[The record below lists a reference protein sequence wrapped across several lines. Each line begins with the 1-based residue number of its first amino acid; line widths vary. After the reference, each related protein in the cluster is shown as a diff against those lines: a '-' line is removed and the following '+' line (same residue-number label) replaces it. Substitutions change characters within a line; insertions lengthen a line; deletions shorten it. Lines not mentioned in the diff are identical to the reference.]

1 MTIKMKVS
9 IHNCRA
15 LSEFPAIPQS
25 EILSYNVNGIVQTK
39 TNQLSSNNHSVIKSR
54 AAEQNGYKRGTSSGG
69 SSSSPLSTASSS
81 GSTVISR
88 WYVYIFTE
96 QQPSNESVDLQ
107 YVFYGK
113 EYNNVFAHSWKCNY
127 KLHQMINVQSSQYN
141 SQISLI
147 THSNVPT
154 RY

>member
-1 MTIKMKVS
+1 MDTS
-9 IHNCRA
+9 EEHHQEA
-15 LSEFPAIPQS
+15 LPPLLYQLLLRQDQLLFPDDM
-25 EILSYNVNGIVQTK
+25 Y
-39 TNQLSSNNHSVIKSR
+39 
-54 AAEQNGYKRGTSSGG
+54 TSLLNDGH
-69 SSSSPLSTASSS
+69 
-81 GSTVISR
+81 
-88 WYVYIFTE
+88 
-96 QQPSNESVDLQ
+96 QNESLDLQ

-113 EYNNVFAHSWKCNY
+113 EYNNVFAHSWKCNH

>member
-1 MTIKMKVS
+1 MIYEYRNKG
-9 IHNCRA
+9 IICDCRA

-25 EILSYNVNGIVQTK
+25 EVLSYNVNGIVQTNM
-39 TNQLSSNNHSVIKSR
+39 NQVSSNNHSVIKKR

-96 QQPSNESVDLQ
+96 RRPS
-107 YVFYGK
+107 K
-113 EYNNVFAHSWKCNY
+113 W
-127 KLHQMINVQSSQYN
+127 
-141 SQISLI
+141 ISRFTICVL
-147 THSNVPT
+147 
-154 RY
+154 REGM